1 MDQPVRLRAA
11 TDDDRRAIADLLL
24 HVFHE
29 HATDESRALE
39 KMILEPGR
47 GVVADDAGLVV
58 GHATAQTR
66 DLTVPGA
73 VVPAAH
79 VTGVGVSPTHRRRGI
94 LTAMMRHQLTE
105 IAQAGREPLAV
116 LWASETAIYPRFG
129 YGPAASR
136 LRFEVL
142 NREVRITGPAAPA
155 GRLRLVDPKQEQ
167 AALTALLDG
176 LRVHQVGWSNRPEYV
191 WDYLLTDNADQRD
204 GGTEL
209 RGVLYETADGPIGY
223 ATWRVKNDWGAHG
236 PNAEV
241 RVREVV
247 AGDPGVYAELWRFL
261 LSLDLTRTASFHFGA
276 VDEPLQFMVDE
287 PRKLGR
293 GYTDSLWV
301 RVVDLPAA
309 LEARRYACP
318 VDVVIEVRDPI
329 IEANNGRWRLT
340 GGPDKASCVRT
351 DESPDIAC
359 SITELGAAYL
369 GGTTLA
375 ALVSAG
381 RVEQLTGNLPSTA
394 FTWYRQPSAIEVF

>member
-11 TDDDRRAIADLLL
+11 TDDDQQAIADLLL
-24 HVFHE
+24 YLFHE
-29 HATDESRALE
+29 NATDEARALE

-94 LTAMMRHQLTE
+94 LTSMMRHQLTG
-105 IAQAGREPLAV
+105 IAEAGREPVAM
-116 LWASETAIYPRFG
+116 LWASETAIYPRYG

-136 LRFEVL
+136 LRFDVL

-155 GRLRLVDPKQEQ
+155 GRLRLIEPKKEQ
-167 AALTALLDG
+167 AALTALHDG
-176 LRVHQVGWSNRPEYV
+176 LRAHRVGWSSRPEYV
-191 WDYLLTDNADQRD
+191 WDYVLTDNADQRD
-204 GGTEL
+204 GGTEMH
-209 RGVLYETADGPIGY
+209 GVLYETADGPIGY
-223 ATWRVKNDWGAHG
+223 AMWRVKNDWGAHG
-236 PNAEV
+236 PSAEV

-261 LSLDLTRTASFHFGA
+261 LSLDLTRAASFHFGA

-293 GYTDSLWV
+293 SYSDSLWV

-318 VDVVIEVRDPI
+318 VDVVIEVRDPV
-329 IEANNGRWRLT
+329 IEANNDRWRLT

-351 DESPDIAC
+351 EESPDIAC

-381 RVEQLTGNLPSTA
+381 RVEQLTDNLPSTA
-394 FTWYRQPSAIEVF
+394 FTWHRQPSAIEVF

>member
-1 MDQPVRLRAA
+1 MDESVRVRTA

-24 HVFHE
+24 FVFHE
-29 HATDESRALE
+29 HATDESRELE
-39 KMILEPGR
+39 KMIIEPGR
-47 GVVADDAGLVV
+47 SLVAEDAGLVV
-58 GHATAQTR
+58 GTAAAQTR

-94 LTAMMRHQLTE
+94 LTSMMRHQLTE
-105 IAQAGREPLAV
+105 IAAAGREPLAV

-136 LRFEVL
+136 LRFDIL

-155 GRLRLVDPKQEQ
+155 GRLRLAAPKDAQ
-167 AALTALLDG
+167 AELTAVHDR
-176 LRVHQVGWSNRPEYV
+176 LRVHRVGWSSRPEY
-191 WDYLLTDNADQRD
+191 WWNYLLTDNDDQRD
-204 GGTEL
+204 GGTEM
-209 RGVLYETADGPIGY
+209 RAVLYETPDGPIGY
-223 ATWRVKNDWGAHG
+223 ATWRVKDDWSIHG
-236 PNAEV
+236 PAAEV

-247 AGDPGVYAELWRFL
+247 AADPGVYAELWRFL
-261 LSLDLTRTASFHFGA
+261 LSLDLARKASFHFGA
-276 VDEPLQFMVDE
+276 VDEQLQFMVDE

-293 GYTDSLWV
+293 SFTDSLWV
-301 RVVDLPAA
+301 RLIDLPAA
-309 LEARRYACP
+309 LEARRYAGP
-318 VDVVIEVRDPI
+318 VDAVIEVTDPI

-351 DESPDIAC
+351 GDAPDLAC

-375 ALVSAG
+375 TLVTAG
-381 RVEQLTGNLPSTA
+381 RVEQFTDNLPSTA
-394 FTWYRQPSAIEVF
+394 FTWHRQPSAIEVF

>member
-1 MDQPVRLRAA
+1 MDQLVRLRAA

-24 HVFHE
+24 HLFHE

-129 YGPAASR
+129 YGPAANR

-176 LRVHQVGWSNRPEYV
+176 LRVHRVGWSNRPEYV

-209 RGVLYETADGPIGY
+209 HGVLYETADGPIGY

-247 AGDPGVYAELWRFL
+247 ADDPGVYAELWRFL

-287 PRKLGR
+287 PRKLGSS
-293 GYTDSLWV
+293 YADSLWV

-351 DESPDIAC
+351 GESPDLAC

-381 RVEQLTGNLPSTA
+381 RVEQLTDNLPSTA
-394 FTWYRQPSAIEVF
+394 FTWYRRPSAIEVF